1 MTGTGRTSGGDG
13 QKLGLVDQ
21 GLQIQLLPGLPLQVH
36 QQPGDIRGRLCRSI
50 GNGTEHARIAQPQ
63 QAVDP
68 EHGVD
73 AQCRMQADEAGLR
86 ADAILNRCAHAL
98 TRHQA
103 REIDDAVQAPT
114 QIGHTDIP
122 GFGVGH
128 PLHRRPGED
137 FTRLHQRQE
146 VALTAGL
153 TYTAEFSLA
162 GNLRNAGTESVT
174 VSFGD
179 SQFVYVL
186 PTSQT
191 FATYSLAFTPSSSGL
206 FSLSFSNA
214 GGDNYGA
221 LLDNVSV
228 TAVPEPQSLAL
239 LLAGVVVTGAV
250 ARRRQLR

>member
-1 MTGTGRTSGGDG
+1 MINRLS
-13 QKLGLVDQ
+13 LAALVCGLVSTVSANAATVVFADNFNSNTL
-21 GLQIQLLPGLPLQVH
+21 GYNRVPTGWSVTDGTVDIIGPGFFDL
-36 QQPGDIRGRLCRSI
+36 QPGNGYYVDLDGST
-50 GNGTEHARIAQPQ
+50 GN
-63 QAVDP
+63 
-68 EHGVD
+68 
-73 AQCRMQADEAGLR
+73 AG
-86 ADAILNRCAHAL
+86 ILSTSL
-98 TRHQA
+98 
-103 REIDDAVQAPT
+103 
-114 QIGHTDIP
+114 
-122 GFGVGH
+122 
-128 PLHRRPGED
+128 
-137 FTRLHQRQE
+137 
-146 VALTAGL
+146 ALTAGL
-153 TYTAEFSLA
+153 TYTADFSLA

-191 FATYSLAFTPSSSGL
+191 FTTYSLAFTPTSSGL

-239 LLAGVVVTGAV
+239 LLAGVMVTGAV